1 MTLVDFCRSPSVF
14 VANGASTAQW
24 TKLSARRSRFIGVV
38 RLSLWR
44 AAGLSAFGV
53 SVLGLVFPAMAA
65 TKVTVA
71 VISLADD
78 ARYDARREERAYPG
92 QPTGRAFDAAQLGAE
107 DSAFELQAEGMELV
121 VRDVLLPSAAAL
133 PKALADLK
141 AAKVQHLIA
150 DLPLA
155 AMLQLVQTAP
165 AALGGA
171 MVFNAGLDHDSLRAS
186 ACAAVL
192 LHTFP
197 SRQMMSDALAQ
208 YLAARNWR
216 KALVLQGPLPGDAWQ
231 GEAWARSAKR
241 YGIKTTQE
249 RPFKLSGDPR
259 ERDLA
264 NTRLLTGERDHDVVA
279 VMDSDGEFARL
290 LPYATQWPRPVVGAN
305 GLMALAWH
313 PQWERNG
320 GPQLSRRFAK
330 VTHRPMTGQD
340 WAAWM
345 AVRSVVAAV
354 VANPKASMAEQ
365 LKSLRG
371 GAVFVDGFKGPR
383 LSFRAWDGQLRQPLF
398 LSHVDGV
405 VGTAPLDGVLHPK
418 EVLDTLGIDE
428 QESACKAR
436 P

>member
-1 MTLVDFCRSPSVF
+1 MTGSPPSQRSAPQGPTL
-14 VANGASTAQW
+14 A
-24 TKLSARRSRFIGVV
+24 ARRSRF
-38 RLSLWR
+38 R
-44 AAGLSAFGV
+44 
-53 SVLGLVFPAMAA
+53 SVLAWGVRCAGVLAVSAVAFAAVPAFAV
-65 TKVTVA
+65 TQVTVA

-78 ARYDARREERAYPG
+78 ARYGARRVERAYPG
-92 QPTGRAFDAAQLGAE
+92 HPAGRAMDGALLGAA
-107 DSAFELQAEGMELV
+107 DSSFELDAEGLALA
-121 VRDVLLPSAAAL
+121 VRDVVLPNAAAL
-133 PKALADLK
+133 PKALAALK
-141 AAKVQHLIA
+141 AARVQHVIA

-155 AMLQLVQTAP
+155 EMRQLVQTAP

-171 MVFNAGLDHDSLRAS
+171 MVFNAGLDDDSLRGGG
-186 ACAAVL
+186 CAAVL
-192 LHTFP
+192 LHTYP
-197 SRQMMSDALAQ
+197 SRQMTSDALAQ

-216 KALVLQGPLPGDAWQ
+216 KALVLQGPLPGDALQ
-231 GEAWARSAKR
+231 GQAWARSAKR

-264 NTRLLTGERDHDVVA
+264 NTRLLTGDRDHDVVA
-279 VMDSDGEFARL
+279 VMDSDGEFARG

-305 GLMALAWH
+305 GLMAVAWH

-330 VTHRPMTGQD
+330 IASRPMTGQD

-345 AVRSVVAAV
+345 AVRAVVAAL
-354 VANPKASMAEQ
+354 VASPKASAGDQ
-365 LKSLRG
+365 LKSLRSG
-371 GAVFVDGFKGPR
+371 QVFVDGFKGPR

-418 EVLDTLGIDE
+418 EVLDTLGVDE

>member
-1 MTLVDFCRSPSVF
+1 MIPPHRLPTVWGRTAPQ
-14 VANGASTAQW
+14 GAA
-24 TKLSARRSRFIGVV
+24 LAGGRSRFRRVLGWGA
-38 RLSLWR
+38 RR
-44 AAGLSAFGV
+44 A
-53 SVLGLVFPAMAA
+53 SVLAVSAVAFFAFPAFAV

-78 ARYDARREERAYPG
+78 ARYAPRRMERAYPG
-92 QPTGRAFDAAQLGAE
+92 QPTGREIDGAKLGAD
-107 DSAFELQAEGMELV
+107 DSAFELDAAGIALE
-121 VRDVLLPSAAAL
+121 VRDVVLPNAAVL
-133 PKALADLK
+133 PKVLSELK
-141 AAKVQHLIA
+141 AAKVQFLIA
-150 DLPLA
+150 DLPLPE
-155 AMLQLVQTAP
+155 MRQLVQTAP

-171 MVFNAGLDHDSLRAS
+171 VVFNAGLDDDSLRAEG
-186 ACAAVL
+186 CAPAL
-192 LHTFP
+192 LHTYP
-197 SRQMMSDALAQ
+197 SRQMFTDGLAQ

-216 KALVLQGPLPGDAWQ
+216 KALVLKGPLPGDALQ
-231 GEAWARSAKR
+231 AQAWTRSAKR

-320 GPQLSRRFAK
+320 GPQLSRRFFKLA
-330 VTHRPMTGQD
+330 RRAMLGQD

-345 AVRSVVAAV
+345 AVRSVAAV
-354 VANPKASMAEQ
+354 LVEMPKAPLAQQ
-365 LKSLRG
+365 LKALRSSS
-371 GAVFVDGFKGPR
+371 VFVDGFKGTR
-383 LSFRAWDGQLRQPLF
+383 LSYRSWDGQLRQPLF

-405 VGTAPLDGVLHPK
+405 VGTAPVEGVLHPV
-418 EVLDTLGIDE
+418 EVLDTLGVD
-428 QESACKAR
+428 QKESACKAKS
-436 P
+436 